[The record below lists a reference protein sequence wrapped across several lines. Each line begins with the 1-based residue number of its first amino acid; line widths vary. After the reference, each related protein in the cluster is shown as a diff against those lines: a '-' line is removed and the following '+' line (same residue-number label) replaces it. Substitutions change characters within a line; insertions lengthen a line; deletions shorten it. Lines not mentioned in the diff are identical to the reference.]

1 VSGPGFSPYPWPDT
15 LRWPVFYLRPSTKR
29 RSAVVP
35 RPSAHRFSSQPSEPV
50 RLLFLGDLMCMGRDR
65 VPRVDERLR
74 RLIASADLV
83 LGNCEAPITHAHV
96 RPNASYGFT
105 FDMAEE
111 YLGTLLQRLGV
122 RPGRCVLSVA
132 NNHMGDLGPRG
143 LPETLKRLRGLAVM
157 PVGARAADGPTVQVQ
172 VRGVRLAIAAW
183 THWMNREVFEG
194 DNRVWRVEEV
204 DAIPARAWSETKER
218 LGAHC
223 LIGTPHWDYEFCHF
237 PAQAT
242 REFAQRMIG
251 RGFDLLV
258 GHHPHVLQPIE
269 WLAGGICM
277 YSVGNANGPR
287 SLLLRRSSKLFGAFE
302 VQLVPT
308 GRLRGR
314 VAAYRLHPFVQY
326 GRGRTVYLTPLEAAP
341 RGLRAKLE
349 TRLRLLYP
357 PAGHSLQA
365 AR

>member
-1 VSGPGFSPYPWPDT
+1 MSGPGFSPYPWPDT

-50 RLLFLGDLMCMGRDR
+50 RLLFLGDLMCMSRDR

-96 RPNASYGFT
+96 RPNASYRFT

-132 NNHMGDLGPRG
+132 NNHMGDLGPSG
-143 LPETLKRLRGLAVM
+143 LPETLERLRGLGVM
-157 PVGARAADGPTVQVQ
+157 PVGARAAHGPTVQVQ

-204 DAIPARAWSETKER
+204 DAVPARAWSEMKER

-349 TRLRLLYP
+349 ARLRLLYP
-357 PAGHSLQA
+357 PARHSLQA